1 MARLIDSNYH
11 EQVKIK
17 NIEKLRKMQAN
28 LPAFCTIFF
37 RGISEKV
44 GSRTCIAYAYDLQ
57 VFFNYILNY
66 VLQKPDIEIR
76 DIQLAD
82 LDKISKIDIENYMDY
97 LSLYTSE
104 DGLIHT
110 NDERGKSR
118 KLSALKG
125 LYNYFY
131 ESELIKNNPASIVHA
146 PKLHDKTIIR
156 LDPNEVATLLDIV
169 EDGSNQESQ
178 HQKNYH
184 NKTRVRDLALMTLL
198 LGTGIRVSECVG
210 LNIKDID
217 FDNGAIRVVRKGG
230 NEATVYFGDE
240 VEDALR
246 EYLEI
251 RKNHIAL
258 SGHEDAL
265 FLSIQDKR
273 ISVRAVENL
282 VKKYASQVTSL
293 KKITPHK
300 LRSTYGTN
308 LYKESGDIYLV
319 ASVLGHKDVNTTR
332 KHYADMDE
340 DKKRA
345 ARNMVKMR
353 KD

>member
-1 MARLIDSNYH
+1 MAGNIDSDYH
-11 EQVKIK
+11 EQIKIK
-17 NIEKLRKMQAN
+17 NIEKLRAMQAV
-28 LPAFCTIFF
+28 LPAFCTLFF
-37 RGISEKV
+37 RGIKEKV

-57 VFFNYILNY
+57 IFFNYIVNY
-66 VLQKPDIEIR
+66 VLVNSEIGIR
-76 DIQLAD
+76 DIQLSD
-82 LDKISKIDIENYMDY
+82 LDRVSKIDIENYMDY

-104 DGLIHT
+104 DGVVHT
-110 NDERGKSR
+110 NDERGKAR

-146 PKLHDKTIIR
+146 PKLHDKNIIR
-156 LDPNEVATLLDIV
+156 LEPNEVANLLDVV
-169 EDGSNQESQ
+169 ELGSEQESK
-178 HQKNYH
+178 HQKKFH
-184 NKTRVRDLALMTLL
+184 DKTRIRDLAILTLL

-210 LNIKDID
+210 LNIKDVD
-217 FDNGAIRVVRKGG
+217 FDNAAVRVIRKGG
-230 NEATVYFGDE
+230 NEAIVYFGDE

-246 EYLEI
+246 DYIDERKEI
-251 RKNHIAL
+251 MAV

-265 FLSIQDKR
+265 FLSMQDKR
-273 ISVRAVENL
+273 ISVRAVEYL
-282 VKKYASQVTSL
+282 VKKYAEQVTTL

-319 ASVLGHKDVNTTR
+319 ASVLGHKDVNTTK
-332 KHYADMDE
+332 KHYADMD
-340 DKKRA
+340 DDQKRA